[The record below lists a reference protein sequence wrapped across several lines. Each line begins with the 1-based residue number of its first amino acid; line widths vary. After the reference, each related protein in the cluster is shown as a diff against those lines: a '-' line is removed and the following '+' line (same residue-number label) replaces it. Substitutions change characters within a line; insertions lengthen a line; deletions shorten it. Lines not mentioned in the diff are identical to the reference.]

1 MKIPGTEVGASIQID
16 PSLSLDQQPQ
26 IEQIRQLIRRTE
38 ERFFDHLSDLF
49 DADSEKYAK
58 IETIMLRNANIDGPS
73 LLEVLERKGKG
84 IERSQVVFA
93 DDSELIWYK
102 KNTIIALREQ
112 SDIEASNTLWETYA
126 KNQDHT
132 LREIMNPSFDKLIN
146 EEKIFIN
153 NGVQERLRRKAER
166 QMEEKNKNGQT
177 IRVINSQL
185 LAKSRK
191 TSNLTRDHLR

>member
-1 MKIPGTEVGASIQID
+1 MKIPGTEVGVSIQID

-26 IEQIRQLIRRTE
+26 IEQIRQLVRRTE
-38 ERFFDHLSDLF
+38 KRFFDHLSDLF

-58 IETIMLRNANIDGPS
+58 IETFMLRNANIEGPS

-84 IERSQVVFA
+84 IERSQVVFT

-126 KNQDHT
+126 RNQDHT

-177 IRVINSQL
+177 I
-185 LAKSRK
+185 
-191 TSNLTRDHLR
+191 